1 MRGGFRSVTHGNP
14 FLLHAFRAR
23 VATETVTEGFS
34 ITGEVDSG
42 EIDQLTI
49 NAGAEEASAIF
60 GAPGSLVTDNIGI
73 IYVGA
78 NIPFDT
84 IYFPFTGAFAG
95 RAVHPDSL
103 LHFTGMA
110 QPGSRSLTLRI
121 AHQPSLTPA
130 AYKNL

>member
-1 MRGGFRSVTHGNP
+1 MKKQRKTIPLSNGFNGIDRFSQDQAEGKADVAFDCFNQAKDLTMRGGFRSVTHGNP

-42 EIDQLTI
+42 EVDQLTI
-49 NAGAEEASAIF
+49 NSGAEEASAIF

-84 IYFPFTGAFAG
+84 I
-95 RAVHPDSL
+95 
-103 LHFTGMA
+103 
-110 QPGSRSLTLRI
+110 
-121 AHQPSLTPA
+121 
-130 AYKNL
+130 